1 LIVQSGRLA
10 RPAKALKGPY
20 KKSEESRQQVL
31 EAAITT
37 LAKHGIQATSVQDIA
52 DAAGMSKG
60 SVHYHFESKDE
71 LLERVLE
78 ACCERIE
85 RRITAVFDEP
95 GLPLDRVRRALVEM
109 WAVRRE
115 VTPEYRV
122 LMDMQVVAR
131 QNVVMQRAL
140 AAALGRARRQMVDIG
155 LAKFV
160 EMGLRPKVSIEVI
173 PRLILATL
181 DGLAVHHYVDPVT
194 PQEEVELLRALEAT
208 ALALFEL

>member
-1 LIVQSGRLA
+1 MARERARERGR
-10 RPAKALKGPY
+10 Y
-20 KKSEESRQQVL
+20 KKSDESRQAVL
-31 EAAITT
+31 EAAIVT
-37 LAKHGIQATSVQDIA
+37 LAKHGIQTTSIQDIA
-52 DAAGMSKG
+52 HAAGMSKG

-71 LLERVLE
+71 LLERVLD

-95 GLPLDRVRRALVEM
+95 GAPLDRVRRALLEM

-122 LMDMQVVAR
+122 IMDMQVVAR
-131 QNVVMQRAL
+131 QNVVVRRAL
-140 AAALGRARRQMVDIG
+140 AAALVRARRQMIDIG

-160 EMGLRPKVSIEVI
+160 EMGLRPKVAIEII

-194 PQEEVELLRALEAT
+194 PLEEIELLRALEAT

>member
-1 LIVQSGRLA
+1 MARQRAQERGRT
-10 RPAKALKGPY
+10 
-20 KKSEESRQQVL
+20 KKSDESRQAVL
-31 EAAITT
+31 DAAIVT
-37 LAKHGIQATSVQDIA
+37 LARHGIQATSVQDIA

-71 LLERVLE
+71 LLERVLD

-85 RRITAVFDEP
+85 RRITTVFDEP
-95 GLPLDRVRRALVEM
+95 GAPLDRVRRALLEM

-140 AAALGRARRQMVDIG
+140 SAALGRARRQMIDIG
-155 LAKFV
+155 LTKFV
-160 EMGLRPKVSIEVI
+160 EMGLRPKVSIEII